1 MPRDSG
7 SSTEVV
13 LLVDERERQRNSNTL
28 GLYLDL
34 NGALDKAARV
44 LQPPL
49 GTERRPLA
57 SGDFGWVRLGADGV
71 ERQLPALIERKKVSD
86 LVQRSSSADHL
97 EQLRRMAGESH
108 NVRHGFLLIEGD
120 LSTASGYTAYGTG
133 REACPGAS
141 DEAIENEADVMQLV
155 CSLLVDERHTV
166 KALLCTAPLDTTQ
179 AVAQLS
185 ALLAR
190 SHRIFEDGDLKT
202 FDDMQRAG
210 KKAVATQRKAS
221 LEETLVKAGVEQVA
235 TERVARHFESLEAL
249 SETYARCASAAAKE
263 LLLCPIV
270 SDGGGGDC
278 RQSKLVLRAV
288 CGKGHAAA
296 TARTAME
303 AVDLTL
309 SDDEDTQQQRHMHMI
324 LGSGLRVQPQLSAEE
339 VGSAALRR
347 DADASQPG
355 GRWLQLYCSQGDC
368 VSALHTLHLIT
379 AETVVGSLRHAL
391 EQLPLR
397 ERLELRQ
404 LAPSAELHRVCP
416 ALMDAAYLASGHLRA
431 ELPSPSDP
439 VRGSRRRQ
447 TRLLIIT
454 DWERL
459 RRRKGAGVGQG
470 TDDSVEE
477 LLETIAWP
485 LARATLL
492 ALLLDSQWH
501 AFPAKNER
509 QAFKLV
515 QAFARECRMKALL
528 GLTC

>member
-1 MPRDSG
+1 M
-7 SSTEVV
+7 

-34 NGALDKAARV
+34 HGALDKAARV

-49 GTERRPLA
+49 SAERRSLA
-57 SGDFGWVRLGADGV
+57 SGDFGWVRVGADGD

-97 EQLRRMAGESH
+97 EQLRRMSGETH

-120 LSTASGYTAYGTG
+120 LGTASGFTAYGTG
-133 REACPGAS
+133 REARPGAL
-141 DEAIENEADVMQLV
+141 DEAITNADEVMQLI

-166 KALLCTAPLDTTQ
+166 KALLCAAPHDTTQ

-190 SHRIFEDGDLKT
+190 SHRIFEDADLNT

-210 KKAVATQRKAS
+210 KKAVATQRKAG
-221 LEETLVKAGVEQVA
+221 LEEALLKAGVEQVA
-235 TERVARHFESLEAL
+235 TERIARAFESLEAL
-249 SETYARCASAAAKE
+249 RQTYARCASTAAKE

-270 SDGGGGDC
+270 DDAGGDDC
-278 RQSKLVLRAV
+278 RQSKLVFRAV
-288 CGKGHAAA
+288 CGKSQAAA
-296 TARTAME
+296 SARAAMD
-303 AVDLTL
+303 AVDLTM
-309 SDDEDTQQQRHMHMI
+309 SDDEDTERRRQLHMI
-324 LGSGLRVQPQLSAEE
+324 IGSGLRAQPQLSADE

-355 GRWLQLYCSQGDC
+355 GRWLQLYCSQGEC
-368 VSALHTLHLIT
+368 VSALHTLHIIT
-379 AETVVGSLRHAL
+379 AETVMGSLRHAL

-397 ERLELRQ
+397 ERLGLRK
-404 LAPSAELHRVCP
+404 LAPSAELHSFCP
-416 ALMDAAYLASGHLRA
+416 ALMDAAYLASAHLRG

-454 DWERL
+454 DWQRL
-459 RRRKGAGVGQG
+459 RTRKNAGIGHG

-477 LLETIAWP
+477 LLETMAWP

-509 QAFKLV
+509 QAYQLV
-515 QAFARECRMKALL
+515 QAFSRVCGTKALL
-528 GLTC
+528 GLTG